1 MDRIKVLPE
10 QCTASRHCLFSA
22 DSKRLFL
29 FKRNATVDIFR
40 ILVQDDIVD
49 MEFELSI
56 DLSRSLKGPI
66 GHIRLSHCGEYLVC
80 SDVCCN
86 IAVWR
91 YSNESWSHHI
101 NLPKY
106 SMSPVAIAIHK
117 NAPKL
122 VAAFSDGKIFEYH
135 LEEMRFLCAATTFFV
150 DNQERYAIKNIT
162 LDPRNENVFIAHND
176 TYMFV
181 LKKEYVSILSIV
193 QFCDPIDISDLI
205 FIHWTLFTFR
215 VNQTNTM
222 VRNELKRWRRTTMTK
237 PLPH

>member
-1 MDRIKVLPE
+1 MNRIKQLPE
-10 QCTASRHCLFSA
+10 QFAASRHCLFSA

-29 FKRNATVDIFR
+29 FKRNSTVDIFR
-40 ILVQDDIVD
+40 ILVQDEIVD
-49 MEFELSI
+49 MEYEVSI
-56 DLSRSLKGPI
+56 DLGRSLKGPI

-91 YSNESWSHHI
+91 YSNENWSHHI

-117 NAPKL
+117 NSPKL

-135 LEEMRFLCAATTFFV
+135 LEEMRFLCTASTFFV
-150 DNQERYAIKNIT
+150 DNQDRYAIKNIT

-176 TYMFV
+176 TFMFV
-181 LKKEYVSILSIV
+181 LKKEYVSLCCLRSL
-193 QFCDPIDISDLI
+193 CSLCS
-205 FIHWTLFTFR
+205 LCS
-215 VNQTNTM
+215 
-222 VRNELKRWRRTTMTK
+222 LY
-237 PLPH
+237 